1 MPRQHQFEITAAR
14 LHAIAAQLRA
24 EINREIGH
32 VQFAETNRQIPAE
45 ECVLDRHEWSV

>member
-32 VQFAETNRQIPAE
+32 ETIWQIPAE
-45 ECVLDRHEWSV
+45 KCVLDRHAWSV